1 MKIARLVGHITVVLL
16 AFAAIAWANSI
27 PLLTPQ
33 TAQSPQVATDVNNA
47 INGANAN
54 IPGFP
59 LSWSSGPETAVVTTK
74 GGFTKLIRPT
84 IIQSLEGSA
93 TTFTCTT
100 NPTIS
105 LFNCGT
111 STTCA
116 SPVTIGTVTVT
127 AAGTAVDGAIT
138 AANASVPGGNY
149 IAWSTSAGACTVLD
163 IYGTAVGQ

>member
-1 MKIARLVGHITVVLL
+1 MKLTIILGAFLFAVGPT
-16 AFAAIAWANSI
+16 AMANSI

-33 TAQSPQVATDVNNA
+33 TAISPQVSTDVNTALGN
-47 INGANAN
+47 ANAN
-54 IPGFP
+54 IPGLA
-59 LSWSSGPETAVVTTK
+59 LSWTPGSETAIVTTK

-84 IIQSLEGSA
+84 TFQSLEGSA
-93 TTFTCTT
+93 STLTCTT

-127 AAGTAVDGAIT
+127 AAGTVVDGAIT
-138 AANASVPGGNY
+138 AANAAVPGGNY
-149 IAWSTSAGACTVLD
+149 VAWATSAGACTVLD
-163 IYGTAVGQ
+163 ITGTAVGQ

>member
-1 MKIARLVGHITVVLL
+1 MNIARSLILGALSFAL
-16 AFAAIAWANSI
+16 ASSALANSI

-33 TAQSPQVATDVNNA
+33 TAISPQVSTDVNTA
-47 INGANAN
+47 VLGANAN
-54 IPGFP
+54 IPGIAFAWTP
-59 LSWSSGPETAVVTTK
+59 GAQTAVVTTK

-100 NPTIS
+100 NPTIT
-105 LFNCGT
+105 LYNCGT

-127 AAGTAVDGAIT
+127 AAGTVVDGAIT

-149 IAWSTSAGACTVLD
+149 IAWATSAGSCTVLD
-163 IYGTAVGQ
+163 IAGTAVGQ

>member
-1 MKIARLVGHITVVLL
+1 MKIAYSLVLGVLS
-16 AFAAIAWANSI
+16 FAIASDALANSI

-33 TAQSPQVATDVNNA
+33 SAQSPQVATDVNNA

-54 IPGFP
+54 IPGLA
-59 LSWSSGPETAVVTTK
+59 LSWTPGSETAIVTTK

-84 IIQSLEGSA
+84 IFQSLEGSA
-93 TTFTCTT
+93 STFTCTT
-100 NPTIS
+100 NPTIT

-127 AAGTAVDGAIT
+127 AAGTVVDGAIT
-138 AANASVPGGNY
+138 AANAAVSGGNY
-149 IAWSTSAGACTVLD
+149 VAWATSAGACTVLD
-163 IYGTAVGQ
+163 ITGTAVGQ